1 MTGPHPTPI
10 RAADLRSSALTVRL
24 HGRTLRRHNHEPI
37 PRRHASLLPRGRTRR
52 LAVLPR
58 RVPLQ
63 AAVRTVVADRMAE
76 ETAAATR
83 VVHHT
88 GAADFAIYKSRVP
101 REPAEL

>member
-1 MTGPHPTPI
+1 M
-10 RAADLRSSALTVRL
+10 RAVGLRGSSALTVRL
-24 HGRTLRRHNHEPI
+24 HGRTLRPHNREPI
-37 PRRHASLLPRGRTRR
+37 LRRHASLLHRGRTRRR

-63 AAVRTVVADRMAE
+63 AVVRTVVADRMAE

-88 GAADFAIYKSRVP
+88 GAANRIRNLNLSLSLF
-101 REPAEL
+101 

>member
-1 MTGPHPTPI
+1 M
-10 RAADLRSSALTVRL
+10 RVADLRSSALTVRRL
-24 HGRTLRRHNHEPI
+24 RGRTLHRHNREPI

-52 LAVLPR
+52 PAVLPR

-63 AAVRTVVADRMAE
+63 AAVRTLAADRMAE

-88 GAADFAIYKSRVP
+88 GAADSSRSTMQNFLVSLLNFS
-101 REPAEL
+101 RLIF